1 MERVLVTGGAG
12 YLGSVLTGRLLDA
25 GYHVTVVDNLL
36 YRQQSL
42 LPYCADRN
50 FDFIYGDCRDEAT
63 MKAALTKA
71 DVILPMAAIVG
82 FPACARDPISAK
94 TVNHEAVA
102 LLNRIRSSN
111 QRVIYPT
118 TNSGYGAT
126 SGAVFC
132 TEETPLAPISLYGIT
147 KCDAEKVLLDSR
159 NAITLRLATAFGI
172 SPRMRLDLL
181 VNDFTW
187 QAVVNGAIVIFE
199 KDFKRNFCHVRD
211 IADCFRFCIEHYD
224 TMKGE
229 PYNIGL
235 NEANMSK
242 QELAELIK
250 RHVPGFYIHYA
261 EIGSDPDKR
270 NYVVS
275 NAKINKKGFSA
286 KITLDEGV
294 RELLTGYTILSKRP
308 HTNL

>member
-42 LPYCADRN
+42 LPYCADPN

-126 SGAVFC
+126 SGDVFC